1 MECNSTAGLPRGAE
15 VTCTITNTR
24 RGVRSQPFTP
34 GHWKTHQAETTALLP
49 IMLGNYLVTTWKS
62 ASAILVAM
70 NCGSSKDQDAV
81 GCLAGHL
88 LSAELNVKD
97 GANNCINPVIA
108 QADALLVS
116 IGYAGPGRGTR

>member
-1 MECNSTAGLPRGAE
+1 
-15 VTCTITNTR
+15 
-24 RGVRSQPFTP
+24 
-34 GHWKTHQAETTALLP
+34 
-49 IMLGNYLVTTWKS
+49 MLGNYLVTTWKS
-62 ASAILVAM
+62 ASAILVAMNCGSSSAILVAM

-88 LSAELNVKD
+88 LSAELNVKN

-116 IGYAGPGRGTR
+116 IGYAGPGKRYTLTPQQRQQLIALKDKLDRYNNGLGC